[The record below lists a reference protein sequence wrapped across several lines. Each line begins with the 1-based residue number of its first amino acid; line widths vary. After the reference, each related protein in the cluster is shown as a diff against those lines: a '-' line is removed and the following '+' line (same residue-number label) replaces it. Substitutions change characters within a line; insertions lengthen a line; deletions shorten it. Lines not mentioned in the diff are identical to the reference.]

1 MQRRAARLASTNCYA
16 VYEFVVRAKLYGI
29 ANCDTVKKARK
40 WLVDRGIEVD
50 FHDFKKQGLSQ
61 ATLTGWLNKRDWE
74 ALLNKRG
81 TTWRKLSAET
91 RDAITDRAGAA
102 RLMVEQPALIRRPVL
117 DMEGNIYLG
126 FNEEVY
132 SEIFEKQPE

>member
-1 MQRRAARLASTNCYA
+1 MRAQ
-16 VYEFVVRAKLYGI
+16 LYGI

-50 FHDFKKQGLSQ
+50 FHDFKKQGLNQ
-61 ATLTGWLNKRDWE
+61 VTLTGWLKKRDWE
-74 ALLNKRG
+74 TLLNKRG
-81 TTWRKLSAET
+81 TTWRNLSAET

-117 DMEGNIYLG
+117 DIEGNIYLG
-126 FNEEVY
+126 FDEEVY
-132 SEIFEKQPE
+132 SEIFKKQPE